1 MVIEILHWRSRA
13 KFLALWFNTSLCTIR
28 LQYSTIAYHPSS
40 LGSSAIFG
48 LIFYRGSA
56 DSPLMEKGCKDVLK
70 YEYLTLQVTFNFHS
84 AHSKMYLFLRESHKM
99 SYSIPSFQPPLR
111 SISAHKIFTGA
122 VPQHRFI
129 PANTKKQECEVTHYW
144 VKIWYNQ
151 MIMCT
156 VFSKWY
162 DVK

>member
-1 MVIEILHWRSRA
+1 MEIKSQIPSIVIKYITVHYQIA
-13 KFLALWFNTSLCTIR
+13 IFNHCI
-28 LQYSTIAYHPSS
+28 SS
-40 LGSSAIFG
+40 LISWLLSYLWID
-48 LIFYRGSA
+48 LLRGSA

-129 PANTKKQECEVTHYW
+129 PANAKRQDCEVTHY
-144 VKIWYNQ
+144 
-151 MIMCT
+151 
-156 VFSKWY
+156 
-162 DVK
+162 